1 MGPSKIR
8 ARKTPLLFNEWD
20 PFPLIELLKSYLRY
34 DPAAQSIWEVFL
46 CYPGPK
52 AILIH
57 RLSHFLYQRKIAVL
71 PRLLCELGR
80 FFTGIEIHPGARM
93 GRNVIIDHGMG
104 VVIGETAEV
113 GDGVILYQGVT
124 LGGTSTSK
132 GKRHPTLESGVVV
145 GAGAKILGNII
156 IGQASRIG
164 ANSVVI
170 ESVPAGSTVVGIP
183 GKPVSRPVAS
193 GQELEHSL
201 ID

>member
-1 MGPSKIR
+1 M
-8 ARKTPLLFNEWD
+8 F
-20 PFPLIELLKSYLRY
+20 ELLESYLKY
-34 DPAAQSIWEVFL
+34 DPAAQSIWEVFI

-57 RLSHFLYQRKIAVL
+57 RLSHFLYQHKIGLL
-71 PRLLCELGR
+71 PRLLSELGR
-80 FFTGIEIHPGARM
+80 FLTGIEIHPGARL

-124 LGGTSTSK
+124 LGGTSTRK
-132 GKRHPTLESGVVV
+132 GKRHPTLENGVVV
-145 GAGAKILGNII
+145 GAGAKILGDIL

-183 GKPVSRPVAS
+183 GKRVSRPVNS